1 MQPSTSFVAP
11 KFFFVAPKMAE
22 EAEQKFY
29 YFAAGCPM
37 EAQCSAA
44 AWKRASVWG
53 WSEEEAKQ
61 RLKE

>member
-1 MQPSTSFVAP
+1 
-11 KFFFVAPKMAE
+11 MAEE

-29 YFAAGCPM
+29 YFATHCPM

-44 AWKRASVWG
+44 AWKRAAVWG
-53 WSEEEAKQ
+53 WSEEEAKH